1 MWISVNN
8 LKEILRDFK
17 SKVIDKS
24 TFDTTKTD
32 LEEKINNI
40 DTSTFM
46 SKAIYD
52 TDDDGIVD
60 EAKTASMIK
69 GLESASLFSV
79 YGKSHQEKKDIMN
92 FLSDI

>member
-24 TFDTTKTD
+24 IFDTTKTD

-46 SKAIYD
+46 DKNTYD
-52 TDDDGIVD
+52 TDNDGIVD
-60 EAKTASMIK
+60 EAKTASSIENGLYELDFCNENFIK
-69 GLESASLFSV
+69 NIVNISTEV
-79 YGKSHQEKKDIMN
+79 ND
-92 FLSDI
+92 